1 MRSAKKAHIRRVE
14 MKVLLIKDVKP
25 LGKAGEVK
33 EVKDGYGQNF
43 LIAKGFAKAAT
54 TEVLRKYE
62 AEQKQKAEQLRF
74 EIANLEALKNE
85 LAKKQI
91 IITKPLGAN
100 GALFGG
106 VTKDEIATALKAKTG
121 IELDKRTF
129 EIDTIKATGTYDISV
144 KLGHGI
150 HATFSLLVKG
160 EGV

>member
-1 MRSAKKAHIRRVE
+1 

-43 LIAKGFAKAAT
+43 LIAKGFAKVAT

-74 EIANLEALKNE
+74 EIANLQALKSE

-106 VTKDEIATALKAKTG
+106 VTKDEIATTLKVKTG

-129 EIDTIKATGTYDISV
+129 EIETIKATGTYDISV